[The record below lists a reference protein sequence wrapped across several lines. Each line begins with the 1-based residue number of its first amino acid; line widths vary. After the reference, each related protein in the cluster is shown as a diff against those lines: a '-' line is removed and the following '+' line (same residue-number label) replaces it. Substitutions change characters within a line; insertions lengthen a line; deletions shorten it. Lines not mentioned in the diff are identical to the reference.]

1 MRCSKVFGAPIF
13 RTLYSEAILLMF
25 AVGELWEEEDEDEPE
40 KCRAIWFERAEI
52 LGEEGVENACRFP
65 DEAVGEVDLLKRWH
79 SRIEA
84 RTSCFLRSI
93 QSEGRINAQVAESQL
108 AST

>member
-1 MRCSKVFGAPIF
+1 M
-13 RTLYSEAILLMF
+13 MF

-40 KCRAIWFERAEI
+40 KCRAIWFVRAEI
-52 LGEEGVENACRFP
+52 LGEVGVDNAGRFP

-93 QSEGRINAQVAESQL
+93 QPEGRMSVQVAESQL
-108 AST
+108 A